1 MFTDGMV
8 DMSINNYLTGYKR
21 ERMKNENKRTK
32 PKRKSM
38 LIQYEIVKH
47 VEIVIKREKQA

>member
-47 VEIVIKREKQA
+47 VEIVIKREKQV